1 MLSFRKHIFTMPT
14 PSTPSRLEKRRR
26 KRLETETEMSNKR
39 CRTAIDYVAE
49 EYVCP
54 ITAELP
60 FNPVTAEDGRCYER
74 HAIEEWFKHTP
85 GPQVK
90 SPVTGETMCK
100 RLFPAVQVR
109 NSLKRLVESG
119 AVSRSLADA
128 WKAAEAAA
136 RKREADRKEVAALR
150 QKAEGGDAESMR
162 RLGGWYREGLR
173 GLQLDAAQAF
183 AWLKR
188 AADLN
193 QPISLTLCGLAYLRG
208 EGINCNP
215 VRGFIMLGRAAEL
228 GDEQACYLLGMFN
241 AYGQYGLEHDPQE
254 AKKWFRLFE
263 AHPVHQRN
271 VLASHDEDILEVQLE
286 QATAW
291 LREHP

>member
-1 MLSFRKHIFTMPT
+1 MPPKRAASPETQACKRFRQ
-14 PSTPSRLEKRRR
+14 
-26 KRLETETEMSNKR
+26 
-39 CRTAIDYVAE
+39 AIEEVAE

-60 FNPVTAEDGRCYER
+60 IDPVIAEDGRCYER
-74 HAIEEWFKHTP
+74 CAIEEWFARQPH
-85 GPQVK
+85 PQVK
-90 SPVTGETMCK
+90 SPVTNELMGK
-100 RLFPAVQVR
+100 RLSPAVQVR

-136 RKREADRKEVAALR
+136 CKREADRKEVAALR

-208 EGINCNP
+208 DGVKCNIG
-215 VRGFIMLGRAAEL
+215 RGFIMLGRAAEL
-228 GDEQACYLLGMFN
+228 QGDEQACYRLGSSCVWSELW
-241 AYGQYGLEHDPQE
+241 GLFPRELCDP
-254 AKKWFRLFE
+254 A
-263 AHPVHQRN
+263 
-271 VLASHDEDILEVQLE
+271 
-286 QATAW
+286 
-291 LREHP
+291 